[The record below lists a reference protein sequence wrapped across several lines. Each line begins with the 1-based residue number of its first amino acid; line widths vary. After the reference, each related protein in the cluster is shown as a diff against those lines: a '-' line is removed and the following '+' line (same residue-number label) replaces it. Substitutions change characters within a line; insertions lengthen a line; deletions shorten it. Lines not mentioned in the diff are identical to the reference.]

1 MNKPLFNVIF
11 KDNTNY
17 LGNKS
22 YYETGWMTIPPN
34 KPIKRIFYLLPTEDY
49 LCLDGYSN
57 YFRMSEAVKVLTG
70 KSKGQNILK
79 YDYIIGIKNNIA
91 TSYRITLTNDYSDK
105 FRSNDIVVRDF
116 NMNDKFIKGLN
127 LANFRPIIGVK

>member
-1 MNKPLFNVIF
+1 
-11 KDNTNY
+11 
-17 LGNKS
+17 
-22 YYETGWMTIPPN
+22 
-34 KPIKRIFYLLPTEDY
+34 
-49 LCLDGYSN
+49 
-57 YFRMSEAVKVLTG
+57 MSEAVKVLTG

-91 TSYRITLTNDYSDK
+91 TRYRITLTNDYSDK